1 MTAYTWLAIA
11 IVAEVIATSTMR
23 AAAGFTKL
31 GPSLVTITGYV
42 VAFYCLSRTL
52 ESVPTGIAYAIW
64 SGVGIVLVAGIAW
77 GWQGQRLD
85 GPAILGMALIIAG
98 VIVMNL
104 FSKSVAH

>member
-23 AAAGFTKL
+23 ATAGFTKL
-31 GPSLVTITGYV
+31 GPSLVTVAGYA
-42 VAFYCLSRTL
+42 VAFYCLSLALRTM
-52 ESVPTGIAYAIW
+52 PTGIAYAIW
-64 SGVGIVLVAGIAW
+64 SGVGIVLVAGITW

-85 GPAILGMALIIAG
+85 VPAMLGMALIIAG

>member
-23 AAAGFTKL
+23 ATAGFTKL
-31 GPSLVTITGYV
+31 APSLVTVAGYV
-42 VAFYCLSRTL
+42 VAVYCLSLALRTM
-52 ESVPTGIAYAIW
+52 PTGIAYAIW
-64 SGVGIVLVAGIAW
+64 AGGGIVLVAGIAW

-85 GPAILGMALIIAG
+85 GPGMLGMALIIAG

>member
-23 AAAGFTKL
+23 ATQGFTRI
-31 GPSLVTITGYV
+31 GPSVVTVAGYA
-42 VAFYCLSRTL
+42 VAFYCLSLALRTM
-52 ESVPTGIAYAIW
+52 PTGIAYAIW

-85 GPAILGMALIIAG
+85 VPAMLGMALIIAG